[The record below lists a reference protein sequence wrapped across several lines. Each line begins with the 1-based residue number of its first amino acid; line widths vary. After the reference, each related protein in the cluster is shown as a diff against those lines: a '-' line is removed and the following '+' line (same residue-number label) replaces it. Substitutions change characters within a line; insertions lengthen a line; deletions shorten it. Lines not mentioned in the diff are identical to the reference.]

1 VDALTSNF
9 MPTSLN
15 FMNETVRRRFRVGA
29 IILAVTAFVVVANSM
44 AIIWMFNEGHKE
56 TENTAV
62 ALRNHVEGDMMHDA
76 INSSVL
82 RARLAAATGDARAA
96 EEAAADLKRY
106 AAWFERL
113 IAENKKLGL
122 PPQIQKTLAK
132 LDGPLKAYVAE
143 ANAVQLAHQNGSQ
156 AAQRLTA
163 SFDKQFEEMEE
174 AMLAVSNELEAELRA
189 SRSNNERRAFV
200 AWAVMAGIAIIFL
213 AVIAFAYRVIVRDVI
228 APLESQTSSL
238 FALSRGETDVEV
250 VGEDRRDELGR
261 LAQGIVAFRNA
272 TSVIREAGEARKKAE
287 DVAHEASG
295 VAEMETAKREQM
307 QALAVSM
314 EQRVLG
320 VVDQLAEQVRDQ
332 LKLAES
338 IAESADRTRSEIMV
352 ASGTGSQIVDSMNQV
367 ATATAQL
374 AMSSTNIGEVVH
386 ETIKRTL
393 SAADRSAEAAS
404 KADALIDSIN
414 QIRSFSQLIS
424 DVARQTNQ
432 LALNARIEASRAG
445 EAGESFAVVA
455 TEIKALANNAA
466 VASATIVG
474 KLSSIEEIAGAVM
487 DSIADVNESVAALR
501 DASTIVAESIEEQN
515 LATGSIDQSIQE
527 VATGTRDLGNMV
539 NSVESLAN
547 SGLADSDKLKAQ
559 AALLDHLAVGLR
571 VDVTK
576 VIGEV
581 RSS

>member
-1 VDALTSNF
+1 MDALTSNF